1 MSWTIT
7 GNIRGPQGVAGAT
20 GAVGPQGEVG
30 ATGATGPQGPV
41 GSQGIAGPPGVSI
54 DIEGYVATY
63 ADLPANPPAGAAYV
77 VTASGLLYF
86 NDGSGWPDDGD
97 GVPFVGPQ
105 GPVGPQGAVGAQGP
119 SGSDGA
125 TGATGAV
132 GATGERG
139 SKWFTGAGVPSGVSG
154 SIAGD
159 MYLDTQT
166 GDVYTLS

>member
-7 GNIRGPQGVAGAT
+7 GNIKGPKGDT
-20 GAVGPQGEVG
+20 GAVGPVG
-30 ATGATGPQGPV
+30 ATGPTGPQGDAGVQGPV
-41 GSQGIAGPPGVSI
+41 GAQGIQGQPGVSV
-54 DIEGYVATY
+54 DINGYVANY
-63 ADLPANPPAGAAYV
+63 AALPNNPLPGEAYV
-77 VTASGLLYF
+77 NTADGKLYF
-86 NDGSGWPDDGD
+86 FDGTSFPSDGN

-105 GPVGPQGAVGAQGP
+105 GPQGPQGVAGVAGA
-119 SGSDGA
+119 DGA
-125 TGATGAV
+125 TGAVGPAGAT